1 VQPRGPIGVFDSG
14 VGGLSVLREIRREL
28 PHERTVYVAD
38 SGFAPYGDRDA
49 DFIERRSDAIVRFL
63 IAQGVKAIVVACNT
77 ATGVAVERLR
87 TTYALPIVAIE
98 PAVKPAAA
106 ATRSGVIAVLATS
119 ATLASARFS
128 SLVGR
133 HGGTVRVIVQPCPG
147 LAQQVESGDL
157 AGAKTRAL
165 VEQYVAP
172 LVGHDVDT
180 LVIGCTHYTFLTPII
195 QQVAGDAVTVVD
207 PAAAVARELR
217 RRLDAAGLL
226 NPASGDA
233 GQAGEVFWTSGELD
247 EAIRVMAQLWAPA
260 TPVRPLPAEY
270 RAGPTDGGAG
280 DPLPRRGGR
289 VILRRLSLADLP
301 AFQAYRHDPLVG
313 RYQGWEPQSD
323 VAASRFI
330 MEMRAVPLFPVGT
343 WVQLGIADAET
354 DRLVGDVGVSVSP
367 DGETAEVGITVATTA
382 QGSGRAADALRAGIQ
397 LVFERTAVRRVVAVT
412 DERNAAALKLLD
424 RVGMTLVESRP
435 ALFRGEPCV
444 EYGFAIN
451 RPSSSV
457 DGAAPPG

>member
-1 VQPRGPIGVFDSG
+1 MQPRGPIGVFDSG
-14 VGGLSVLREIRREL
+14 VGGLSVLREIRRQL
-28 PHERTVYVAD
+28 PGEGTVYVAD

-87 TTYALPIVAIE
+87 ATYALPIVAIE

-106 ATRSGVIAVLATS
+106 ATRSGVIGVLATS

-157 AGAKTRAL
+157 AGAQTRAL
-165 VEQYVAP
+165 VERYVTP
-172 LVGHDVDT
+172 LVGHGADA

-195 QQVAGDAVTVVD
+195 QQVAGVAVTVVD
-207 PAAAVARELR
+207 PAPAVARELR
-217 RRLDAAGLL
+217 RRLDAARLL
-226 NPASGDA
+226 NPSSRNR
-233 GQAGEVFWTSGELD
+233 GQAGEVFWTSGGLD

-270 RAGPTDGGAG
+270 RGPTDGRFG

-289 VILRRLSLADLP
+289 VVLRRLALADLH

-323 VAASRFI
+323 EAASHFI
-330 MEMRAVPLFPVGT
+330 AEMRAVPLFPVGT

-354 DRLVGDVGVSVSP
+354 DRLIGDVGVAVSL
-367 DGETAEVGITVATTA
+367 DGETAEVGISVATTA
-382 QGSGRAADALRAGIQ
+382 QGSGRAADALGAGIQ

-412 DERNAAALKLLD
+412 DERNAAAIKLLN
-424 RVGMTLVESRP
+424 RVGMTLLESRP

-444 EYGFAIN
+444 EYRFAIN
-451 RPSSSV
+451 RPSSAA
-457 DGAAPPG
+457 GTAPPG